1 MKASKPQK
9 LASNIERRNM
19 HPFIHPSLKLAVEF
33 HAADRRPSRRIVPTR
48 EASKS
53 RASKT
58 GSASDVGKGL
68 YDVHGNVREWC
79 SDAYQRRAGAD
90 PVLAWA
96 RFGSDY
102 RALPGLQTEAAPRR
116 QRRTWS

>member
-19 HPFIHPSLKLAVEF
+19 HPFIHPSVKLTVEF
-33 HAADRRPSRRIVPTR
+33 HAADRRPSRRIVRTR

-68 YDVHGNVREWC
+68 YDLHGNVREWC
-79 SDAYQRRAGAD
+79 SDAYHAVHSID
-90 PVLAWA
+90 
-96 RFGSDY
+96 
-102 RALPGLQTEAAPRR
+102 EAKEGTSSRV
-116 QRRTWS
+116 TCGWSH